1 MFFRRSIFFVLLVLL
16 LLGGLFGLRQQ
27 PDFERGYSEGYA
39 AALQANPAETGQPAA
54 ESSGSEAS
62 RAQPARPTP
71 YWPGWGWGTFTIL
84 GIFGVFFKFLLTLMV
99 LGFFMKMLGFGR
111 YHRWYRGHGRRWDEG
126 ATEKQ
131 PEDVEPDI
139 RHA

>member
-1 MFFRRSIFFVLLVLL
+1 MLSLVANNMNSLGYTRIPWDQVTSENRPDVALVLWAI
-16 LLGGLFGLRQQ
+16 GTNNW
-27 PDFERGYSEGYA
+27 
-39 AALQANPAETGQPAA
+39 QAWVGW
-54 ESSGSEAS
+54 
-62 RAQPARPTP
+62 
-71 YWPGWGWGTFTIL
+71 WPGWGWGTFTIL